1 MAPQTYDDLRKEWQA
16 YEINQRRVEYGPKL
30 HPNW

>member
-1 MAPQTYDDLRKEWQA
+1 MKTYDDLKKEWQA

-30 HPNW
+30 HPIW